1 MQSWLKLVL
10 CGDELMSRQQW
21 KTIALSLTTLL
32 ISLLVLISVLPLNK
46 VLAQSSSPYLRCQI
60 NPTDWMTQA
69 AESLSERY
77 GAGICERGKF
87 EASEVE
93 TRADIAG
100 WLTAPMDALN
110 EGMSESKKDLAK
122 KSELDSLNQ
131 LLDQITAEVEILE
144 RR

>member
-1 MQSWLKLVL
+1 M
-10 CGDELMSRQQW
+10 MSREQW
-21 KTIALSLTTLL
+21 KAIALFLTTLL
-32 ISLLVLISVLPLNK
+32 TSLLILIGMPLGK
-46 VLAQSSSPYLRCQI
+46 VLAQTSSPSLRCQL
-60 NPTDWMTQA
+60 NPTDWIYQA
-69 AESLSERY
+69 AQSLSERY
-77 GAGICERGKF
+77 GGGICERGKF

-131 LLDQITAEVEILE
+131 LLDQITAEVEVLE

>member
-1 MQSWLKLVL
+1 
-10 CGDELMSRQQW
+10 MSRQQW
-21 KTIALSLTTLL
+21 KAIALSLTTLL
-32 ISLLVLISVLPLNK
+32 ISLLILIGIPLSK
-46 VLAQSSSPYLRCQI
+46 VLAQASSPYPQCQI
-60 NPTDWMTQA
+60 NPSDWISQA
-69 AESLSERY
+69 AQSLIERY

-100 WLTAPMDALN
+100 WLRAPMDALN
-110 EGMSESKKDLAK
+110 EAISASKKDLAK

-131 LLDQITAEVEILE
+131 LLDQITAEVEVLE